1 MKVLKYSNDTNTNN
15 IIFKRGLKEGSLE
28 GHVLVADNSFGE
40 GSSKEQIQKTINA
53 IKSAGIEY
61 VIAPCFVEEFYKN
74 AVDIGLHLI
83 KCSDSKSIGNGG
95 DNIEVY
101 LRDGLILNT
110 DTEQEFKFKPMPNSV
125 H

>member
-40 GSSKEQIQKTINA
+40 GISKEQIQKTINA
-53 IKSAGIEY
+53 IKSTGIEY
-61 VIAPCFVEEFYKN
+61 VIAPCFVKEFYKN
-74 AVDIGLHLI
+74 ANDIGLHLI
-83 KCSDSKSIGNGG
+83 KCSDSKSIGKGG

-110 DTEQEFKFKPMPNSV
+110 DTEQEFKFKS
-125 H
+125 HS